1 VKVTVKVEG
10 LSACAEALRELPRA
24 VARDVML
31 RILTDRAEPIAESAR
46 NLAPVDLGDLRD
58 SITVSTRLTR
68 RQRGLHRKEGA
79 DDVEVFVGP
88 GPHPQA
94 HLQEF
99 GTVHHPPQP
108 FMRPAWDEH
117 QGKLLDNIAEDLW
130 GEIRQAAG
138 KGG

>member
-31 RILTDRAEPIAESAR
+31 RILTDRAEPIAETAR

-58 SITVSTRLTR
+58 SITVSTRLTK
-68 RQRGLHRKEGA
+68 RQRGLHTKEGR

-99 GTVHHPPQP
+99 GTVRHPPQA

-130 GEIRQAAG
+130 DEIRQAAR